1 MEAERSE
8 KGLLNTSNRAS
19 TFLLARFSKPCPQIY
34 PTGIR
39 AGIAAA
45 AGRVEC
51 LCRLGR
57 RWGGADL
64 DVAATGAAHQVLPL
78 HMATCRAG
86 RVQRGATHGR
96 VCEKEILVVVGTN
109 LALTLQS
116 PKTQRCAREL
126 RGTFR
131 RMLLRWKVRR
141 HAASTSWHPTPGKAR
156 LRLSQRKSFWS

>member
-1 MEAERSE
+1 MEAERRE

-19 TFLLARFSKPCPQIY
+19 AFLLARFSSVCPRIY
-34 PTGIR
+34 PTSTR
-39 AGIAAA
+39 ARVAAA

-78 HMATCRAG
+78 HVATCRAG
-86 RVQRGATHGR
+86 RVQRRATHGR
-96 VCEKEILVVVGTN
+96 VCEKEIIVVVGTN
-109 LALTLQS
+109 VALTLQS
-116 PKTQRCAREL
+116 TKTQRCAREL

-131 RMLLRWKVRR
+131 HKLLSWKVRR
-141 HAASTSWHPTPGKAR
+141 HASSTSWHPTPGKAR
-156 LRLSQRKSFWS
+156 LRLLQRKSFWS